1 MVSPE
6 TNMGEI
12 IQNSNSGWVIE
23 HKEEDLELFFHDLVK
38 HDKEMLIKK
47 GINAKNYIKHNLT
60 WDKIAKIDYFK
71 L

>member
-1 MVSPE
+1 M
-6 TNMGEI
+6 
-12 IQNSNSGWVIE
+12 IE